1 MPGSAGA
8 WLLRITANKD
18 HSVFHFVTV
27 GSQNFGSPITD
38 SRGFLILASNTTNCS
53 SGAAPTATP
62 NTTATNCGS
71 GAASTA
77 TPNTNVTKCTNAL
90 SKGGEAGIGV
100 RVGVGVA
107 AAVLTLLGLAYLF
120 GRHLGRRLGEKGA
133 LSSTNRWAEKGSS
146 YYNRPQEAEGTRYTK

>member
-1 MPGSAGA
+1 MSGSAGA

-38 SRGFLILASNTTNCS
+38 SRGFLILASNTTSCS

-90 SKGGEAGIGV
+90 SKGGEAGIGF
-100 RVGVGVA
+100 GVA

-120 GRHLGRRLGEKGA
+120 GRHLGRRLGERGTV
-133 LSSTNRWAEKGSS
+133 LHQPLAEKDSC
-146 YYNRPQEAEGTRYTK
+146 YYNRPQEAEGTPVHEVG